1 LWGNHEN
8 IKLTNVRQKRVEELE
23 KRLKSME
30 EQLRR
35 ANQGKEVMR
44 IADERDAL
52 DNLWEEGLSNFESR
66 ISLEGSGIP
75 DVRRSREFRPTS

>member
-35 ANQGKEVMR
+35 ANEGKEVMR

-66 ISLEGSGIP
+66 ISLEGSGNP

>member
-44 IADERDAL
+44 IVDERDAL

-66 ISLEGSGIP
+66 ISLEGLDIP

>member
-1 LWGNHEN
+1 LWGNREN
-8 IKLTNVRQKRVEELE
+8 IKLTNDRQKRVEELE

-30 EQLRR
+30 EQLRL

-44 IADERDAL
+44 IVDERDAL

-66 ISLEGSGIP
+66 ISLEGSDIP
-75 DVRRSREFRPTS
+75 DVRRSREFRPMS